1 MSLDTFLGAFLGV
14 ALGEVCK
21 ILFDR
26 YARHR
31 ATRSLDSA
39 EAKLREIRERIKS
52 LTPPPGE

>member
-14 ALGEVCK
+14 ALGEFCR

-31 ATRSLDSA
+31 ATKSLDTA
-39 EAKLREIRERIKS
+39 EAKLREIKERIKS
-52 LTPPPGE
+52 LTPPPGD